1 MTLAL
6 PIGLP
11 ARRRLERE
19 RIPLL
24 AQGAFDRQA
33 AQRVGEEPLRI
44 LMINLMPA
52 KVVAETQIARLLGHT
67 DAAIELTLA
76 IPDGYRP
83 KTTPPDHIAAFYRP
97 WSALRHNRYDGLI
110 VTGAPIE
117 TLPFEEVSYWPQLT
131 QVLDWAERNVAR
143 AYMICWAGQAAL
155 YHYHGVPKHEL
166 DGKMFGVY
174 RQQVT
179 TPGSPLMDGIGD
191 SFVVPVSRH
200 TEVRAEELP
209 AGAGLRVLAQSPE
222 SGVCLIEDSRRGFLY
237 MFNHLEYDAG
247 TLALEYKRDVTAGLQ
262 ITLPKG
268 YFPKDDPAKPPRN
281 RWRRHANRFF
291 SNWIADMRRAR
302 RPKVVATAP

>member
-24 AQGAFDRQA
+24 AQGAFDRHA
-33 AQRVGEEPLRI
+33 AQRAGEEPLRI

-52 KVVAETQIARLLGHT
+52 KMVAETQFARLLGHT

-117 TLPFEEVSYWPQLT
+117 TLPFEDVTYWPQLT
-131 QVLDWAERNVAR
+131 QILDWAERNVAR

-166 DGKMFGVY
+166 EAKMFGVF
-174 RQQVT
+174 RQHVAA
-179 TPGSPLMDGIGD
+179 PDSGLMQGLGD

-200 TEVRAEELP
+200 TEVRAEDLP
-209 AGAGLRVLAQSPE
+209 AGAGLSVLAGSPE
-222 SGVCLIEDSRRGFLY
+222 SGVCLIEDTRRHFLY

-247 TLALEYKRDVTAGLQ
+247 TLALEYKRDLAAGLP
-262 ITLPKG
+262 INLPKG
-268 YFPKDDPAKPPRN
+268 YFPRDDAAKPPRN
-281 RWRRHANRFF
+281 RWRRQANRLFA
-291 SNWIADMRRAR
+291 NWIAEMRQAR
-302 RPKVVATAP
+302 RPERIAKAS